1 MDRDSV
7 ALSHLLEVTIRI
19 HDQERMTSDE
29 EADDF
34 VDFTDDEIRSM
45 VRSLWAGRNTSSRL
59 QFREAA
65 GEAVLRWVKQ

>member
-7 ALSHLLEVTIRI
+7 ALSHLLEVTLKV
-19 HDQERMTSDE
+19 HDQERLTSDDE
-29 EADDF
+29 SDDF
-34 VDFTDDEIRSM
+34 VDFNDDEIRAI

-59 QFREAA
+59 KFREAS